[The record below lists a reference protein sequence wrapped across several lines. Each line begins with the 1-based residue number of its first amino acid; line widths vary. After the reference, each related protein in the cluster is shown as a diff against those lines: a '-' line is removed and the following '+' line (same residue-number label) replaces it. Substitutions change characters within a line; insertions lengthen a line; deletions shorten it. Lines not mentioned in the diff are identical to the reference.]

1 MEKLLKKLEENYNF
15 DELDNEQKAELEI
28 IEDKI
33 SMILAGIEA
42 GIEAGIL
49 NKINKLNY
57 KELQLLLIFI
67 KGLKKE
73 EG

>member
-15 DELDNEQKAELEI
+15 DELSNEQKAELEI